1 MLKTKKGF
9 ILRKMGSEFMVVAIG
24 SAGRAFNGMI
34 QMNEPGA
41 FFWRELENG
50 ITEDAL
56 VAKALERYENLDEAT
71 ARTDLR
77 EFLDT
82 ITFTLE
88 A

>member
-1 MLKTKKGF
+1 
-9 ILRKMGSEFMVVAIG
+9 MVVAIG
-24 SAGRAFNGMI
+24 SASLSFNGMI

-41 FFWRELENG
+41 FFWRELEKG
-50 ITEDAL
+50 TTEDDL
-56 VAKALERYENLDEAT
+56 VARTLDRYEGLDEET

-82 ITFTLE
+82 IAFTLE